1 MKEAELIKAAYER
14 IVHADFPYSA
24 PISDGARRI
33 KAVDDSGCH
42 GDGKNLLFLSFDIVD
57 GRPANV
63 HYECEYCDVTM
74 YVTAELVC
82 GLMDGRTLYEIGE
95 IAQSEVVTALGGH
108 SRKILRQVRTAL
120 ELVSDS

>member
-1 MKEAELIKAAYER
+1 MREAEVLKAFYER
-14 IVHADFPYSA
+14 IVQADFPYSA
-24 PISDGARRI
+24 PIPDGARRI

-57 GRPANV
+57 GRVANV

-82 GLMDGRTLYEIGE
+82 GLIEGRPLNEIVE
-95 IAQSEVVTALGGH
+95 IAQSDIITALGGH
-108 SRKILRQVRTAL
+108 SRKILRQVRTAF
-120 ELVSDS
+120 ELVADG

>member
-1 MKEAELIKAAYER
+1 MREAEVLKAFYER
-14 IVHADFPYSA
+14 IVRADFPYSA
-24 PISDGARRI
+24 QIADGAPRI

-57 GRPANV
+57 GRVANV

-82 GLMDGRTLYEIGE
+82 GLIEGRRLNEIGE
-95 IAQSEVVTALGGH
+95 IAQSQIVTALGGH
-108 SRKILRQVRTAL
+108 SRKVLRQVRTAL
-120 ELVSDS
+120 EMASGA

>member
-1 MKEAELIKAAYER
+1 MREVELIKAFYER
-14 IVHADFPYSA
+14 IVQADFPYSA
-24 PISDGARRI
+24 PISDGSRRI

-42 GDGKNLLFLSFDIVD
+42 GDGKNLLFLSFDLVD
-57 GRPANV
+57 GRVANI

-82 GLMDGRTLYEIGE
+82 ALIEGQTIEMIKDIPQAEIV
-95 IAQSEVVTALGGH
+95 AALGGH